1 MYLGVCESVH
11 VNRDKLFGNIF
22 LCIEKARGVAAA
34 IFGENS
40 VRVKMVLD
48 RFGIIAVDRVLS
60 GSFSSHSK
68 GGGRPESVQKVI
80 RYVYYDLSSMH
91 LKGFLGAICQLSP
104 FRDIEIV
111 ASGENGRA
119 MQYKREPIK
128 CMTRCDV

>member
-1 MYLGVCESVH
+1 MRVCACKQGQS
-11 VNRDKLFGNIF
+11 LFGNIF

-48 RFGIIAVDRVLS
+48 RFGIIAGDRVLS

-80 RYVYYDLSSMH
+80 RYVYYDLSSVH
-91 LKGFLGAICQLSP
+91 LKGFWVLYVSYRPLGI
-104 FRDIEIV
+104 
-111 ASGENGRA
+111 
-119 MQYKREPIK
+119 
-128 CMTRCDV
+128 